1 MWMVLS
7 VEGKLSLLCINTN
20 NNVYW
25 YNIKS
30 LIFKKIMKRESKT
43 SRLNIKKDGL
53 HLKLNKQK
61 MLLQTSCTRLLLYSQ
76 ILGIW
81 SKNELVFSL
90 EHWITIYDY
99 KRKSSQNITEGF
111 APSCKIY
118 HLYSKSGTCTH
129 RIALLENEIHS
140 R

>member
-30 LIFKKIMKRESKT
+30 LIFKKIMKPESKT

-53 HLKLNKQK
+53 HLKLNKRCYYK
-61 MLLQTSCTRLLLYSQ
+61 PAVL
-76 ILGIW
+76 
-81 SKNELVFSL
+81 
-90 EHWITIYDY
+90 DY
-99 KRKSSQNITEGF
+99 Y
-111 APSCKIY
+111 C
-118 HLYSKSGTCTH
+118 
-129 RIALLENEIHS
+129 IHKF
-140 R
+140 